1 MGTQF
6 EAFRSNPDVAE
17 IIKMKAW
24 KLSQHPLF
32 RKSDKEDI
40 ECDMWSHLFEWCDRY
55 TPERGTMQAF
65 VNMLMDTWAA
75 MEIRARKRLKR
86 QPDFQMTSINTTMI
100 ECDGD
105 KVPLST
111 VLSFA
116 DAFLRIRSSSLSDS
130 ERKELVEALVVA
142 IRQLTPEQCQL
153 LDDKIELGVEQ
164 AAQKHGISQSTLN
177 RRIQAMRQFFEKA
190 GLGRG

>member
-1 MGTQF
+1 MSYRF
-6 EAFRSNPDVAE
+6 SDFVANSDVID

-32 RKSDKEDI
+32 HKSDNEDI

-55 TPERGTMQAF
+55 TPERGTMQAY

-86 QPDFQMTSINTTMI
+86 RPDFQMTSINTTMI

-105 KVPLST
+105 KIPLST
-111 VLSFA
+111 VLSIA
-116 DAFLRIRSSSLSDS
+116 DAFRRIRSSSLSES
-130 ERKELVEALVVA
+130 ERKELMEALVVA
-142 IRQLTPEQCQL
+142 IRQLTPEQCEL
-153 LDDKIELGVEQ
+153 LDDRIDLGVER
-164 AAQKHGISQSTLN
+164 AAQKHGISPSTLN
-177 RRIQAMRQFFEKA
+177 RRIQAMRQIFEKA
-190 GLGRG
+190 GLGRE

>member
-1 MGTQF
+1 MNSRFGDF
-6 EAFRSNPDVAE
+6 VANSDVID

-32 RKSDKEDI
+32 RISDKEDI
-40 ECDMWSHLFEWCDRY
+40 ENDMWSHLFEWCDRY
-55 TPERGTMQAF
+55 TPERGTMQAY
-65 VNMLMDTWAA
+65 VNMLMNTWAA

-86 QPDFQMTSINTTMI
+86 RPGFQMTSINTTMI

-105 KVPLST
+105 KVPLSA

-116 DAFLRIRSSSLSDS
+116 DAFLRIRSTSPSDS
-130 ERKELVEALVVA
+130 DQKELLEALVVA

-164 AAQKHGISQSTLN
+164 AAQKHGISPSTLN
-177 RRIQAMRQFFEKA
+177 RRIQAMRHFFQKA